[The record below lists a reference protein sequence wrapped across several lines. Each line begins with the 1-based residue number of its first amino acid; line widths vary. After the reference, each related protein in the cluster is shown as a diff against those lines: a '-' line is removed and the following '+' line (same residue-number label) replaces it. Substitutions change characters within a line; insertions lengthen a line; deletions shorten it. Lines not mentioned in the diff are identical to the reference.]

1 VEDRAHAEIDRVREE
16 TKALQ
21 ALFQRPERE
30 SPAMTKRLETT
41 LTTVRAAERAAAE
54 QSGSAKTLEQQ
65 LARMDGPPASLAAQ
79 QAWKAATQREAALQ
93 AKLDRFAGEA
103 KAKPAAKKRRPPGA
117 SGFS

>member
-1 VEDRAHAEIDRVREE
+1 
-16 TKALQ
+16 
-21 ALFQRPERE
+21 
-30 SPAMTKRLETT
+30 MTKRLETT

-93 AKLDRFAGEA
+93 AKLDRLTAHA
-103 KAKPAAKKRRPPGA
+103 NVKPTARKRKPRGA
-117 SGFS
+117 SS